1 MEKIKALLEKHKE
14 IIMYLVFGVL
24 TTFVGWAVYFGV
36 MLVGRSVLEI
46 PAEVT
51 SGGEYF
57 VLYTAAQVIQWV
69 AAVLFAFFTN
79 RKWVFTDA
87 DHAKGSAWKQLLRFA
102 GSRVATFFMDLIVTY
117 LLIHALHPFIDPDTA
132 PYLLGIKLDA
142 ELWAKIISS
151 VLVIIANYFLSK
163 LFVFQKKST

>member
-1 MEKIKALLEKHKE
+1 MKNKGSKRREIALYLAFGVITTVLAFAAYEGVLLTAEYGLHVSMDDKNAAPYIVAYTIAQFLQWLVALL
-14 IIMYLVFGVL
+14 
-24 TTFVGWAVYFGV
+24 TT
-36 MLVGRSVLEI
+36 
-46 PAEVT
+46 
-51 SGGEYF
+51 
-57 VLYTAAQVIQWV
+57 
-69 AAVLFAFFTN
+69 FFTN

-117 LLIHALHPFIDPDTA
+117 LLIHALHPFIDPDNA